1 MAFNSEMNMPIHAC
15 RAAEGWI
22 PQLSKKNT
30 HASLLLLLRPVVA
43 SIKRSMT

>member
-22 PQLSKKNT
+22 PQF
-30 HASLLLLLRPVVA
+30 
-43 SIKRSMT
+43 IKEKTRMRRCCCC